1 MIVPLRIAAALIGG
15 QRYLMGISNRAPC
28 DSNGEA
34 QQLARLDPVPPARLN
49 EAGDRRLR
57 FTPPLACVGTLRQGK
72 CCYSLARLA
81 GMWAAIRGQS
91 AVS

>member
-57 FTPPLACVGTLRQGK
+57 FTPPLACVDGRKHTRLIGERK
-72 CCYSLARLA
+72 CPKIY
-81 GMWAAIRGQS
+81 
-91 AVS
+91 